1 MRLLVPA
8 IISIS
13 ADVQLPLDAMKF
25 VVHVLNLSAK
35 TPAIVVLNAPAEVIV
50 ELPRFGPNMFVVR
63 PDSPVSAIIAHLR
76 PDMIQHLIEMI
87 DLTPKPGNGVPI
99 LVAVVIPAVITAGI
113 VDCFVSAA
121 RVNPL
126 LVVLFGI
133 MGRCGDGEPRDP
145 HNRSGCDGK
154 DFFHIGYWLWKDS
167 TESTTAAFKVDAPH
181 R

>member
-1 MRLLVPA
+1 M
-8 IISIS
+8 
-13 ADVQLPLDAMKF
+13 QLPLDVVKF
-25 VVHVLNLSAK
+25 VVHVLNLSAEA
-35 TPAIVVLNAPAEVIV
+35 PAIVVLNAPAEVIV

-76 PDMIQHLIEMI
+76 SDMIQHSIEMI

-99 LVAVVIPAVITAGI
+99 LVAVGVPAVITAGV
-113 VDCFVSAA
+113 VDCFVRAA

-133 MGRCGDGEPRDP
+133 MGRGGDGESRDA

-167 TESTTAAFKVDAPH
+167 TESGTAAFKAGAQDP
-181 R
+181 

>member
-13 ADVQLPLDAMKF
+13 ADVQLLLDAVKF
-25 VVHVLNLSAK
+25 VVHVLDLSSEA
-35 TPAIVVLNAPAEVIV
+35 PAIVVLNAPAEVIV

-63 PDSPVSAIIAHLR
+63 PDTPVSAIIAHLR
-76 PDMIQHLIEMI
+76 PDMIQHSIEMI
-87 DLTPKPGNGVPI
+87 DLAPESGNGIPI
-99 LVAVVIPAVITAGI
+99 FPAVVVPTVVSAGV
-113 VDCFVSAA
+113 VDCFVSAP

-133 MGRCGDGEPRDP
+133 MGRGGEGEPRNAHD
-145 HNRSGCDGK
+145 RSGCDGK

-167 TESTTAAFKVDAPH
+167 TESGTAAFKAGAQDP
-181 R
+181 